1 MADSDTTGTSVAIIA
16 PELQIVDGHV
26 TTTSV
31 QVAEHF
37 GKAHAKVLRDIRNLL
52 DGMPEKHKANF
63 GLMQIDVEI
72 GNGAIRKDPA
82 YRLTRDGFTLL
93 AMGFTGKEALQW
105 KLAYI
110 DTFNRMEAALTSSA
124 PDRITPAQKQHLKE
138 LVDLIVASGKQ
149 DYPGTW
155 ARFQRK
161 MGCNKYELLHP
172 SKFDAAVAYLQGKLD
187 DQSIA
192 TLIQKHLPGAVPALK
207 PPVSPALPAPA
218 PKTDMDTASLA
229 FALAV
234 EAAAR
239 IQRAVFDAVMATGKP
254 PGEVRIMA
262 GLTFD
267 KYNGAPIEPW
277 VYFVKPEEMLTS
289 FERLAKD
296 IADPGMLVS
305 NAELAN
311 LTSAFSLRLAQ
322 RMSKQSKPSQGEK
335 S

>member
-1 MADSDTTGTSVAIIA
+1 MAETLALAIGDFSVRQFDGLFSLNDLHKASGGEENYKPAFFLRNDQTQALVAEIGKGADLHLFLNTIKGRNGGTYACRELVIAYAAWINPAFHLKVIRVFLNATA
-16 PELQIVDGHV
+16 PEIQ
-26 TTTSV
+26 
-31 QVAEHF
+31 
-37 GKAHAKVLRDIRNLL
+37 N
-52 DGMPEKHKANF
+52 
-63 GLMQIDVEI
+63 
-72 GNGAIRKDPA
+72 
-82 YRLTRDGFTLL
+82 
-93 AMGFTGKEALQW
+93 
-105 KLAYI
+105 
-110 DTFNRMEAALTSSA
+110 
-124 PDRITPAQKQHLKE
+124 DRISPAQKQHIKE

-192 TLIQKHLPGAVPALK
+192 TLIQKHLPGAVPK
-207 PPVSPALPAPA
+207 ALPAPS

-254 PGEVRIMA
+254 PGEARIMA

-267 KYNGAPIEPW
+267 KYNGVPIEPW

-296 IADPGMLVS
+296 IADPGLLVS
-305 NAELAN
+305 NAELIN
-311 LTSAFSLRLAQ
+311 LASACNNRLAQ
-322 RMSKQSKPSQGEK
+322 RMSKQSKPSKGVLL
-335 S
+335 